1 MNVVSSEAPLPP
13 PRAHARAA
21 AFPQDFFC
29 PPNHQIHSLQAKT
42 GGLRGGL
49 DLTQMWGRS
58 VRACVHTCA
67 RVSICVRVCTC
78 ARVCL
83 CVRVCTWMCLCVSVC
98 GKERLE
104 GRKFINTAGLQQSEC
119 YHLSSGHLEP
129 LSKGDFKNNADT
141 SPAHQ
146 RSALPALA
154 WLCANLS
161 KRGCSGPA

>member
-1 MNVVSSEAPLPP
+1 MPTLRLLLSHRISFALQTTRFTVYRQKQVDSGVAL
-13 PRAHARAA
+13 
-21 AFPQDFFC
+21 
-29 PPNHQIHSLQAKT
+29 ISLRYG
-42 GGLRGGL
+42 GGLC
-49 DLTQMWGRS
+49 
-58 VRACVHTCA
+58 VCACTRA
-67 RVSICVRVCTC
+67 RVCLYVCTC

-83 CVRVCTWMCLCVSVC
+83 CVRVYTWMCLCVSVC

-104 GRKFINTAGLQQSEC
+104 GWKFINTAGLQQSEC